1 MKSTIRST
9 ATKAAIALFFIMALI
24 GWFFDNDPSVC
35 AKRALL
41 GAVVIYI
48 VVSFAGKITANII
61 INAIV
66 DSKLSKLNRK
76 DNKR

>member
-9 ATKAAIALFFIMALI
+9 AVSAAIVLFFTMALI
-24 GWFFDNDPSVC
+24 GWLFDNDPSVC

-48 VVSFAGKITANII
+48 VVSYAGKIVTNII

-66 DSKLSKLNRK
+66 DSKLSRLNRK